1 MGWALL
7 HFSLIVAVSSRDLL
21 ADFARGGTWL
31 PQSLDQVWHR
41 SEEFVCD
48 ALGMSLPGTNPLRAT
63 IATYLHGAGI
73 EGGYGFFAPSVP
85 NSSKLVFELHYDDG
99 HVEYALP
106 QIESA
111 ASGARFIGL
120 LDNIGQIDY
129 EPLRQAMLKMLAY
142 SAWRNHPGATRV
154 RTVYGYIDEPSRVE
168 AGQGKKESYHVSY
181 VYDFT
186 FPRTSGD

>member
-1 MGWALL
+1 L
-7 HFSLIVAVSSRDLL
+7 HFSLILAVSFRDLL
-21 ADFARGGTWL
+21 GDLGRGGTL
-31 PQSLDQVWHR
+31 FPHSLDQVWHS

-48 ALGMSLPGTNPLRAT
+48 ALGMSLPGKNPFHAT
-63 IATYLHGAGI
+63 IATYLHSAGI

-85 NSSKLVFELHYDDG
+85 NSAKLVFELHYEDG
-99 HVEYALP
+99 HVEYDLP
-106 QIESA
+106 RIESA

-129 EPLRQAMLKMLAY
+129 EPLRQTMLKMLAY
-142 SAWRNHPGATRV
+142 SAWRDHPGAISV
-154 RTVYGYIDEPSRVE
+154 RTVYGYIDEPGRVE

-186 FPRTSGD
+186 FPRASGD